1 MRMRRGNSANSMI
14 RGELGANTVIVF
26 SAIRNQKYEKYV
38 MEGEN

>member
-1 MRMRRGNSANSMI
+1 MRMRRENSANSMV